1 MMAVS
6 TSGPLPLIIDCD
18 PGIDDAVML
27 MIAFMSPKLDV
38 RAITAVAG
46 NVPLRLTSRN
56 ARMICERMGRPD
68 VPVYAGCPRPMLR
81 KPVTAEDF
89 HGESGIE
96 GIEIFQPK
104 APLAAG
110 HAVSELIARLSAA
123 KAGSQTVVLSGPM
136 TNLAAAL
143 VMAPEIAARIDH
155 LVVMAGGDHIGG
167 NITPFAE
174 FNVFAD
180 PHAAAIVFDANI
192 RTTVLSLDVTHT
204 VRAEPERVASLR
216 AIPGAEARMMAD
228 LLAAGNKL
236 EARWKNGKMAPMHDP
251 STVVYLL
258 APEIFE
264 VKPCRVSVVTRP
276 GAQFGRTKVKDTK
289 RGPHYW
295 VTAADADAFFGVIE
309 DLLKDRA

>member
-1 MMAVS
+1 MTALS
-6 TSGPLPLIIDCD
+6 KSGPLPLIIDCD

-27 MIAFMSPKLDV
+27 MIALMSPKLDV
-38 RAITAVAG
+38 QAITAVAG

-89 HGESGIE
+89 HGMSGIE
-96 GIEIFQPK
+96 GIEIFEPK
-104 APLAAG
+104 APLAPG
-110 HAVSELIARLSAA
+110 HGVSELIVRLSAA
-123 KAGSQTVVLSGPM
+123 RPASQTVILSGPM

-143 VMAPEIAARIDH
+143 VMAPEIANSIGH
-155 LVVMAGGDHIGG
+155 LVVMAGGDRIGG

-204 VRAEPERVASLR
+204 VRAEAPRLDSLR
-216 AIPGAEARMMAD
+216 KLPGSDARMMVD

-236 EARWKNGKMAPMHDP
+236 EARWKNGQMAPMHDP

-264 VKPCRVSVVTRP
+264 TKPCRVSVVTRP
-276 GAQFGRTKVKDTK
+276 GAQFGRTKVKNTR

-295 VTAADADAFFGVIE
+295 VTAADADAFFDVIE
-309 DLLKDRA
+309 TFLKARA

>member
-1 MMAVS
+1 MSA
-6 TSGPLPLIIDCD
+6 PLPLIIDCD

-27 MIAFMSPKLDV
+27 MIAFASPKLDL
-38 RAITAVAG
+38 RAITTVAG

-68 VPVYAGCPRPMLR
+68 VPVHAGCPRPLMR

-96 GIEIFQPK
+96 GIDIFQPT
-104 APLAAG
+104 APLAPG
-110 HAVSELIARLSAA
+110 HAVSELIARLAA
-123 KAGSQTVVLSGPM
+123 AAPLSQTIILSGPM
-136 TNLAAAL
+136 TNLATAL
-143 VMAPEIAARIDH
+143 VMAPEIAGKIGH
-155 LVVMAGGDHIGG
+155 LVVMAGGDRIGG
-167 NITPFAE
+167 NITPYAE

-216 AIPGAEARMMAD
+216 KLPGPEAAMMAD
-228 LLAAGNKL
+228 LLAAGNQL
-236 EARWKNGKMAPMHDP
+236 EARWKNGQMAPMHDP

-264 VKPCRVSVVTRP
+264 AKPCRVSVVTRP

-289 RGPHYW
+289 RGPHSW
-295 VTAADADAFFGVIE
+295 VTAADADAFFGLIE
-309 DLLKDRA
+309 SLLKARA

>member
-1 MMAVS
+1 MT
-6 TSGPLPLIIDCD
+6 TSPLPLIIDCD

-38 RAITAVAG
+38 RAITTVAG

-56 ARMICERMGRPD
+56 ARMICERMGRSG

-96 GIEIFQPK
+96 GIEIFAPK
-104 APLAAG
+104 APLAPG
-110 HAVSELIARLSAA
+110 HGVGELIARLSAA
-123 KAGSQTVVLSGPM
+123 APASQTVILSGPM

-143 VMAPEIAARIDH
+143 VMAPEIASKIGH
-155 LVVMAGGDHIGG
+155 LVVMAGGDRIGG

-180 PHAAAIVFDANI
+180 PHAAAIVFDAGI

-204 VRAEPERVASLR
+204 VRSEPERVASLR
-216 AIPGAEARMMAD
+216 KIAGPEAKMMAD
-228 LLAAGNKL
+228 LLAAGNRL
-236 EARWKNGKMAPMHDP
+236 EARWKNGQMAPMHDP

-264 VKPCRVSVVTRP
+264 AKPCRVSVVTRP
-276 GAQFGRTKVKDTK
+276 GAEFGRTKVKDTK
-289 RGPHYW
+289 RGPHHW
-295 VTAADADAFFGVIE
+295 VTSADADAFFAVIE
-309 DLLKDRA
+309 DLLKARA

>member
-1 MMAVS
+1 MSA
-6 TSGPLPLIIDCD
+6 LPLIIDCD

-27 MIAFMSPKLDV
+27 MIAFMSQQLDV
-38 RAITAVAG
+38 RAITTVAG

-68 VPVYAGCPRPMLR
+68 VPVFAGCPRPILR
-81 KPVTAEDF
+81 QPVTAEDF
-89 HGESGIE
+89 HGEAGIE
-96 GIEIFQPK
+96 GIDLFEPK
-104 APLAAG
+104 APLAPG
-110 HAVSELIARLSAA
+110 HAVSELIARLTAA
-123 KAGSQTVVLSGPM
+123 APASQTVILSGPM
-136 TNLAAAL
+136 TNLATAL
-143 VMAPEIAARIDH
+143 VMVPEIAAKIAH
-155 LVVMAGGDHIGG
+155 LVVMAGGDRIGG

-216 AIPGAEARMMAD
+216 ALPGAEARMMAD
-228 LLAAGNKL
+228 LLEAGNTL
-236 EARWKNGKMAPMHDP
+236 EARWKNGQMAPMHDP

-258 APEIFE
+258 APDIFE

-276 GAQFGRTKVKDTK
+276 GDQFGRTKVKDTK
-289 RGPHYW
+289 RGPHHW
-295 VTAADADAFFGVIE
+295 VTAADADAFFAVIE
-309 DLLKDRA
+309 SLLKSRA

>member
-1 MMAVS
+1 MIAA
-6 TSGPLPLIIDCD
+6 LPLIIDCD

-27 MIAFMSPKLDV
+27 MIALMSPKLDV
-38 RAITAVAG
+38 RAVTTVAG

-68 VPVYAGCPRPMLR
+68 VPVFAGCPRPMLR

-96 GIEIFQPK
+96 GIAIFEPGT
-104 APLAAG
+104 PLAPG
-110 HAVSELIARLSAA
+110 HAVSELITRLTAAASA
-123 KAGSQTVVLSGPM
+123 SQTVVLSGPM

-143 VMAPEIAARIDH
+143 VMAPEIAAKIGH
-155 LVVMAGGDHIGG
+155 LVVMAGGDQIGG

-180 PHAAAIVFDANI
+180 PHAAAIVFDTGL

-216 AIPGAEARMMAD
+216 VLPGAEAQMMAD
-228 LLAAGNKL
+228 LLAAGNTL
-236 EARWKNGKMAPMHDP
+236 EARRKNGQMAPMHDP
-251 STVVYLL
+251 STVVYLI

-264 VKPCRVSVVTRP
+264 SRPCRVSVVTRP
-276 GAQFGRTKVKDTK
+276 GAQFGRTKLKDTK
-289 RGPHYW
+289 HGPHAW

-309 DLLKDRA
+309 SLLKARA